1 MVPLL
6 EILSEALSVGISSQK
21 VINEY
26 NNLTANLGSEME
38 ILLRRKGKEIEKIA
52 GQRISE
58 AITKMRCGNIIIKP
72 GFDGQFGRV
81 QIFGQLKKQKKKQMS
96 FF

>member
-72 GFDGQFGRV
+72 GFDGQFGQV
-81 QIFGQLKKQKKKQMS
+81 QIFGQLEKQKKKQMS
-96 FF
+96 LF